1 VMRSKGEESFI
12 LYMKQKIWLA
22 VFQR

>member
-1 VMRSKGEESFI
+1 MRSKGEESFI